1 MEQMMVNKSGRQ
13 QEYKSDVR
21 WGRLV
26 ISVLVPLVIGVISAL
41 LSAEGMMMYASMKK
55 PPGSPPGWVF
65 SVAWSILYIMM
76 GAAYYFAM
84 EGAKKNGSSS
94 EMRWIA
100 STLYIV
106 QLIWNFM
113 WSLLFFRWELR
124 LLAFVWLLM
133 LVVVVFLC
141 VRVFMQMDR
150 LGGWMM
156 VPYAAWLLFAGYLNM
171 GTYLMNR

>member
-1 MEQMMVNKSGRQ
+1 MEQTYIRKRENQVPRG
-13 QEYKSDVR
+13 DVR

-26 ISVLVPLVIGVISAL
+26 ISVLVPLVVGVISAL

-55 PPGSPPGWVF
+55 PPASPPGWVF

-84 EGAKKNGSSS
+84 EGAKKSGSSS

-150 LGGWMM
+150 LAGWMM
-156 VPYAAWLLFAGYLNM
+156 VPYAGWLLFAGYLNM
-171 GTYLMNR
+171 GAYLMNR

>member
-1 MEQMMVNKSGRQ
+1 MEQIYTRKRENQVPRG
-13 QEYKSDVR
+13 DVR

-41 LSAEGMMMYASMKK
+41 LSANGMMMYASMKK
-55 PPGSPPGWVF
+55 PPASPPGWVF

-84 EGAKKNGSSS
+84 EGAKKSGSSS

-106 QLIWNFM
+106 QLILNFM

-150 LGGWMM
+150 LAGWMM
-156 VPYAAWLLFAGYLNM
+156 VPYAGWLLFAGYLNM
-171 GTYLMNR
+171 GAYLMNR